1 MNTTMPRGEAA
12 RYGCCHLRVI
22 SVWFGWLGVCLYGN
36 RGKREF
42 ALVIALMFALEAFE
56 HSHEGIGVRWGTR
69 NGRGSEDT
77 WVMIMHG

>member
-1 MNTTMPRGEAA
+1 M
-12 RYGCCHLRVI
+12 I

-42 ALVIALMFALEAFE
+42 ALVIALVFASVVFE
-56 HSHEGIGVRWGTR
+56 HSHKGIGVRGNR